1 MQTCMQVAH
10 VLVVHATVCLCYVLL
25 QANASMLPPAAVE
38 ECRQHAWGHDE
49 VNGLSKT
56 PRGWFNM
63 GLTIVDSLDTLIIA
77 GLHEEYQEA
86 RHWVANHLQFKD
98 GSSVQF
104 FEVNIRI
111 LGGLLSAYY
120 LSDGDDMY
128 LHKAQ
133 QLGDRWV
140 LSLVR
145 AFWQQQQQQQRPSS
159 FMLCAKLPEH
169 TWGCW
174 PTASIH
180 RCLETGG

>member
-1 MQTCMQVAH
+1 MPGCAVMCRSSTRTHNQSPEPHT
-10 VLVVHATVCLCYVLL
+10 VHHTHLRR
-25 QANASMLPPAAVE
+25 P
-38 ECRQHAWGHDE
+38 
-49 VNGLSKT
+49 
-56 PRGWFNM
+56 
-63 GLTIVDSLDTLIIA
+63 A